1 MSIKLDWTLPVG
13 QTLDSVVIYRDIA
26 PISIVALP
34 SPLATLPGNA
44 ETFEDTTAALGKVYY
59 YMVSLVAGPNQ
70 SYSSNYE
77 VGHFST
83 TGPGP
88 QDLMRG
94 TWKRGFFGVV
104 TEEEMFSWAEIKAQ
118 CGFTTAP
125 SQSKTNGWL
134 KLAYN
139 GKVLF
144 WPLNFYSSS
153 MSFKEVY
160 DRGCALGEDTVGT
173 FPPGWSLSGYSTV
186 QNKKITRDG
195 FEFLV
200 RLPCPADRT
209 KYYKSFAEMGVD
221 EIGDLMRKL
230 TTTAGA
236 DETPTGGENL
246 YDLSSSTPFGLV
258 GACYDA
264 NYILSLP
271 SSYSTSYSTTVASNN
286 YYRPLLELIP

>member
-59 YMVSLVAGPNQ
+59 YMVSLVAGHNQ

-94 TWKRGFFGVV
+94 TWKRGFFGIVA
-104 TEEEMFSWAEIKAQ
+104 EEEMFSWAEIKAQ
-118 CGFTTAP
+118 CGFTPAP
-125 SQSKTNGWL
+125 SQSKTGGWL

-144 WPLNFYSSS
+144 WPLNVYSNYI
-153 MSFKEVY
+153 SFKEIY

-173 FPPGWSLSGYSTV
+173 FPPGWPMTDYNTV

-200 RLPCPADRT
+200 RLPRPADKT
-209 KYYKSFAEMGVD
+209 KYYTSIAALGVS
-221 EIGDLMRKL
+221 EIGDLMPML
-230 TTTAGA
+230 TAYADGGETQAGR
-236 DETPTGGENL
+236 ENL
-246 YDLSSSTPFGLV
+246 YDLPSNAYLGVV
-258 GACYDA
+258 GACYGT
-264 NYILSLP
+264 NYVLLLP
-271 SSYSTSYSTTVASNN
+271 TSYSVSYTAPTAGIN
-286 YYRPLLELIP
+286 YRPLLEFIP

>member
-44 ETFEDTTAALGKVYY
+44 DTFEDTTVALGKVYY

-118 CGFTTAP
+118 CGFTTPP
-125 SQSKTNGWL
+125 SQPKTNGWL

-144 WPLNFYSSS
+144 WPLNVYSNV

-173 FPPGWSLSGYSTV
+173 FPPGWVMTGYNTV
-186 QNKKITRDG
+186 QNKKMTRDG

-200 RLPCPADRT
+200 RLPRPADKT
-209 KYYKSFAEMGVD
+209 KYYNSLEALGVD

-230 TTTAGA
+230 TAVAGA
-236 DETPTGGENL
+236 GETPTGGENL
-246 YDLSSSTPFGLV
+246 YDLGLYTPIGLV
-258 GACYDA
+258 GAFY
-264 NYILSLP
+264 N
-271 SSYSTSYSTTVASNN
+271 TSYIFVLSTAYSATSATPTANN
-286 YYRPLLELIP
+286 NNYRPLLEFIP

>member
-104 TEEEMFSWAEIKAQ
+104 AEEEMFSWAEIKAQ

-144 WPLNFYSSS
+144 WPLNAYTNA
-153 MSFKEVY
+153 MSFKEIY

-173 FPPGWSLSGYSTV
+173 FPPGWSPAGYNTV

-200 RLPCPADRT
+200 RLPRPADKT
-209 KYYKSFAEMGVD
+209 KYYKSFAELGVD
-221 EIGDLMRKL
+221 EIGDLMPML
-230 TTTAGA
+230 TALACGGETQAGR
-236 DETPTGGENL
+236 ENL
-246 YDLSSSTPFGLV
+246 YDLDANTPFGSV
-258 GACYDA
+258 GGF
-264 NYILSLP
+264 
-271 SSYSTSYSTTVASNN
+271 YSTSHVLVLNSSWAASYAAPTANS
-286 YYRPLLELIP
+286 YYRPLLEFIP

>member
-104 TEEEMFSWAEIKAQ
+104 AEEEMFSWAEIKAQ
-118 CGFTTAP
+118 CGFTTPP

-144 WPLNFYSSS
+144 WPLNVYSDGI
-153 MSFKEVY
+153 SFKEVY

-173 FPPGWSLSGYSTV
+173 FPPTWVMTGYNTV
-186 QNKKITRDG
+186 QNKKMTRDG

-200 RLPCPADRT
+200 RLPRPADKT
-209 KYYKSFAEMGVD
+209 KYYNSVEALGVD

-230 TTTAGA
+230 TVVGGAG
-236 DETPTGGENL
+236 ETPTGGENL
-246 YDLSSSTPFGLV
+246 YDLSSNTYIGLV
-258 GACYDA
+258 GACYSQS
-264 NYILSLP
+264 YMLVLP
-271 SSYSTSYSTTVASNN
+271 TSYSTSYVAATATIN
-286 YYRPLLELIP
+286 YRPLLELIP

>member
-104 TEEEMFSWAEIKAQ
+104 AEEEMFSWAEIKAQ
-118 CGFTTAP
+118 CGFTTAHA
-125 SQSKTNGWL
+125 QSKTNGWL

-144 WPLNFYSSS
+144 WPLNFYANT
-153 MSFKEVY
+153 MSFKEIY

-173 FPPGWSLSGYSTV
+173 FPPGWPMAGYNTI

-200 RLPCPADRT
+200 RLPCPADKT
-209 KYYKSFAEMGVD
+209 KYYKSFAELGVD
-221 EIGDLMRKL
+221 EIGDLMPML
-230 TTTAGA
+230 TAAAGA
-236 DETPTGGENL
+236 GETRAGRENL
-246 YDLSSSTPFGLV
+246 YDLDASTPFGLV
-258 GACYDA
+258 GAF
-264 NYILSLP
+264 YITGYVLVLY
-271 SSYSTSYSTTVASNN
+271 SSSVTSHATPTANN
-286 YYRPLLELIP
+286 YYRPLLEFIP

>member
-104 TEEEMFSWAEIKAQ
+104 AEEEMFSWAEIKAQ

-144 WPLNFYSSS
+144 WPLNAYTHN
-153 MSFKEVY
+153 MSFKEIY
-160 DRGCALGEDTVGT
+160 DRGCALGEDTIGT
-173 FPPGWSLSGYSTV
+173 FPPGWPMAGYNTI

-200 RLPCPADRT
+200 RLPCPADKT
-209 KYYKSFAEMGVD
+209 KYYKSFAELGVD
-221 EIGDLMRKL
+221 EIGDLMPML
-230 TTTAGA
+230 TAVAGA
-236 DETPTGGENL
+236 GETRAGRENL
-246 YDLSSSTPFGLV
+246 YDLDASTPFGLV
-258 GACYDA
+258 GAFYST
-264 NYILSLP
+264 NYILLLN
-271 SSYSTSYSTTVASNN
+271 SSWAASYGTPTANN
-286 YYRPLLELIP
+286 YYRPLLEFIP

>member
-13 QTLDSVVIYRDIA
+13 QTLDSVVIYRDVA

-59 YMVSLVAGPNQ
+59 YMVSLVAGSNQ

-94 TWKRGFFGVV
+94 TWKRGFFGIVA
-104 TEEEMFSWAEIKAQ
+104 EEEMFSWAEIKAQ
-118 CGFTTAP
+118 CGFTSAP

-134 KLAYN
+134 KLAYD

-144 WPLNFYSSS
+144 WPLSYYSNS

-173 FPPGWSLSGYSTV
+173 FPPGWSMADYKTV

-200 RLPCPADRT
+200 RLPRPADKT
-209 KYYKSFAEMGVD
+209 KYYPTFAALRAD
-221 EIGDLMRKL
+221 EIGDLMPML
-230 TTTAGA
+230 TAYADGGETQAGR
-236 DETPTGGENL
+236 ENL
-246 YDLSSSTPFGLV
+246 YDLPSNTPIGLV
-258 GACYDA
+258 GAFYSTS
-264 NYILSLP
+264 YILVLP
-271 SSYSTSYSTTVASNN
+271 SSYATSYETPTANSQ
-286 YYRPLLELIP
+286 YRPLLEFIP

>member
-44 ETFEDTTAALGKVYY
+44 VTFEDTTATLGKVYY
-59 YMVSLVAGPNQ
+59 YMVSLVAGSNQ

-104 TEEEMFSWAEIKAQ
+104 TEEEMFSWAEIKTQ
-118 CGFTTAP
+118 CGFTTNP
-125 SQSKTNGWL
+125 SQAKTNGWL

-144 WPLNFYSSS
+144 WPLNIYTSK
-153 MSFKEVY
+153 MSFKEIY
-160 DRGCALGEDTVGT
+160 DRGCALGEDTIGT
-173 FPPGWSLSGYSTV
+173 FPPTWAMTGYNTV

-200 RLPCPADRT
+200 RLPRPADKT
-209 KYYKSFAEMGVD
+209 KYYSSFAALGVD
-221 EIGDLMRKL
+221 EIGDLMPML
-230 TTTAGA
+230 TSAAGGG
-236 DETPTGGENL
+236 ETPAGRENL
-246 YDLSSSTPFGLV
+246 YDLVYTTSFGVV
-258 GACYDA
+258 GAFYNA
-264 NYILSLP
+264 SYVLVLT
-271 SSYSTSYSTTVASNN
+271 SSYAVSYATPLAGND
-286 YYRPLLELIP
+286 YRPLLELIP